1 VQPISGHPPGT
12 SRRLQCKKFTLAHAQ
27 LWQMSA
33 AIDLDDVP
41 KPHSTPLAVAYYISK
56 HVLQSA
62 DGGPATLGEF
72 NMTIKAAQWMG
83 RRLPDEVD
91 LHRRIGTNT
100 DSERYI
106 RNAPVITQLQKM
118 FYEKSLVN
126 DRADEKEP
134 SDPDDVRLSR
144 QERFLVAAY
153 FVTSMYSSR
162 KRADKELAKDKLQE
176 LVELLF
182 ASEFGRKSDASDG
195 RDAWW
200 PRPSRLDIDAV
211 LSSLEKTTGLKYR
224 MPDGLVTPL
233 AFWNLSFATCL
244 RGDDVQNLHLSSLL
258 LGFYGKNQELW
269 GLT

>member
-1 VQPISGHPPGT
+1 
-12 SRRLQCKKFTLAHAQ
+12 
-27 LWQMSA
+27 MSA
-33 AIDLDDVP
+33 ALDLDDVP

-83 RRLPDEVD
+83 RRLPEEVD

-162 KRADKELAKDKLQE
+162 KRADKELAKTSCRSSWSCCLLPNSAGNPTLPTAATPGGPDPAGWTSTPCSAAWKNDRPEVPHAGRIGHPLGVLE
-176 LVELLF
+176 LVICNMP
-182 ASEFGRKSDASDG
+182 
-195 RDAWW
+195 AW
-200 PRPSRLDIDAV
+200 
-211 LSSLEKTTGLKYR
+211 
-224 MPDGLVTPL
+224 
-233 AFWNLSFATCL
+233 
-244 RGDDVQNLHLSSLL
+244 
-258 LGFYGKNQELW
+258 
-269 GLT
+269 